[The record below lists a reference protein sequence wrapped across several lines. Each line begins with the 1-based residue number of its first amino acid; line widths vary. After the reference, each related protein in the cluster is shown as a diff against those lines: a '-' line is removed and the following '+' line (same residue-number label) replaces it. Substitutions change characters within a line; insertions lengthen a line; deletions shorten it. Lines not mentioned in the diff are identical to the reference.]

1 MAVQQR
7 SKGAR
12 HGGEE
17 RTKSP
22 RRAPGMGSLLVLR
35 DGLGRETWHGKWSV
49 DGIGI
54 KRRVGPKRKAG
65 TREGLTRAQ
74 AEKKLREL
82 MATIEPTRPASD
94 ALTMADLG
102 QRYLANL
109 IRRGR
114 KKATTVALE
123 SILRIWLEP
132 FFADRDVRRIT
143 VEDVRDLMRMM
154 ERGRRPG
161 PKLKGDRRYGR
172 PTGPKTVRNYIGTLS
187 ALLNFAERNGW
198 VSANVAR
205 HVELPS
211 VTRNEDIRFLEPVE
225 VQSLADAAIE
235 GPYRRIDRALYLTA
249 AMTGL
254 RQGELVA
261 LRWRDVDWT
270 AGRIRV
276 RRNYVLGEFGT
287 PKSRRSTRSV
297 PMADALAGELDR
309 LHQTSN
315 WPADGDLV
323 FGDPDMGTPLDKAA
337 ILRRYR
343 RALKATGLDESHR
356 FHDLRHTFGTRMAS
370 TGVPM
375 RTLQEWMGHR
385 DIETTQ
391 RYADYAPSPH
401 EAAFVEA
408 AFGASDLRARPSS
421 IDVEGSTCSVGSLKG
436 VTRDAEPNA
445 CL

>member
-1 MAVQQR
+1 MAVQQE
-7 SKGAR
+7 GA
-12 HGGEE
+12 GSTNTPNMGEG
-17 RTKSP
+17 RKDAP
-22 RRAPGMGSLLVLR
+22 RRSPGMGSLLARR
-35 DGLGRETWHGKWSV
+35 DGGGRETWYGKWSV
-49 DGIGI
+49 DGVQI

-74 AEKKLREL
+74 AETKLREL
-82 MATIEPTRPASD
+82 MATVEPSRPVSD
-94 ALTMADLG
+94 ALTIEDLG
-102 QRYLANL
+102 QRYRAHLA
-109 IRRGR
+109 RRGR

-132 FFADRDVRRIT
+132 FFADRAIRTIT

-161 PKLKGDRRYGR
+161 PKLKGDRRYGK

-198 VSANVAR
+198 VSTNVAR
-205 HVELPS
+205 HVDLPG
-211 VTRNEDIRFLEPVE
+211 VTHNEDIRFLEPTE
-225 VQSLADAAIE
+225 VQALADAAVE
-235 GPYRRIDRALYLTA
+235 GTYQRIDRALYLTA

-276 RRNYVLGEFGT
+276 RQNYVLGEFGT

-309 LHQTSN
+309 LRQTSS
-315 WPADGDLV
+315 WRADGDLV
-323 FGDPDMGTPLDKAA
+323 FADPDAGAPLNKAA

-343 RALKATGLDESHR
+343 RALKVARLDECHR
-356 FHDLRHTFGTRMAS
+356 FHDLRHTFGTRMAGAG
-370 TGVPM
+370 TPM

-401 EAAFVEA
+401 EAMFVEA
-408 AFGASDLRARPSS
+408 AFGSAAVSPGAPETFRS
-421 IDVEGSTCSVGSLKG
+421 
-436 VTRDAEPNA
+436 
-445 CL
+445 

>member
-1 MAVQQR
+1 MAVQQHDDAGSTDAQDR
-7 SKGAR
+7 
-12 HGGEE
+12 GE
-17 RTKSP
+17 RRRDAP
-22 RRAPGMGSLLVLR
+22 RRSPGTGSLLARR
-35 DGLGRETWHGKWSV
+35 DGAGRETWYGKWSV
-49 DGIGI
+49 DGVQI
-54 KRRVGPKRKAG
+54 KRRVGLKRSAG

-74 AEKKLREL
+74 AETKLREL
-82 MATIEPTRPASD
+82 MTTVEPTRPVSD
-94 ALTMADLG
+94 ALTIQNLG
-102 QRYLANL
+102 QRYRVQLV
-109 IRRGR
+109 RRGR

-132 FFADRDVRRIT
+132 FFADRDVRTIT
-143 VEDVRDLMRMM
+143 VDDVRDLMRMM

-161 PKLKGDRRYGR
+161 PKLKGDRRYGK
-172 PTGPKTVRNYIGTLS
+172 PIGPKTVRNYIGTLS

-205 HVELPS
+205 HVDLPG
-211 VTRNEDIRFLEPVE
+211 VTRNEDIRFLEPIE
-225 VQSLADAAIE
+225 VQALADATLE
-235 GPYRRIDRALYLTA
+235 GTYQRIDRALYLTA

-276 RRNYVLGEFGT
+276 RQNYVLGEFGT

-315 WPADGDLV
+315 WRADGDLV
-323 FGDPDMGTPLDKAA
+323 FADPDIGAPLDKAA

-343 RALKATGLDESHR
+343 RALKAARLDESHR
-356 FHDLRHTFGTRMAS
+356 FHDLRHTFGTRMAGAG
-370 TGVPM
+370 TPM

-408 AFGASDLRARPSS
+408 AFASEPVDSERA
-421 IDVEGSTCSVGSLKG
+421 CVGTS
-436 VTRDAEPNA
+436 
-445 CL
+445 